1 MILKVSG
8 VILISAG
15 CVGLGIYYREQFAQR
30 IVHIRILIY
39 ILDQMI
45 SEVRYNKSV
54 LPECCLKLVGRL
66 KNPYKEAFENTYRRI
81 CRNEG
86 DAFGEILRREL
97 AEAFERTPLGKEEKK
112 LFLQFAGECGYTETG
127 MQITQME
134 QYRDQLE
141 EVRDQLE
148 KEVAEKK
155 RMALGLGVMSGLL
168 LVIVLL

>member
-1 MILKVSG
+1 
-8 VILISAG
+8 
-15 CVGLGIYYREQFAQR
+15 
-30 IVHIRILIY
+30 
-39 ILDQMI
+39 
-45 SEVRYNKSV
+45 
-54 LPECCLKLVGRL
+54 
-66 KNPYKEAFENTYRRI
+66 
-81 CRNEG
+81 
-86 DAFGEILRREL
+86 
-97 AEAFERTPLGKEEKK
+97 
-112 LFLQFAGECGYTETG
+112 